1 MNEFSGKIFT
11 VFRILPG
18 IFFYCFLLVYIFYK
32 CERLET
38 SERNVEAEIMYT
50 EHYVTSIYVR
60 HRYEVVVMVDGKIYV
75 LDDRDTYYLY
85 CDKEGQTFPA
95 LMVTSYFLGAEFSTH
110 PELYSDYGVS
120 WQEKAD
126 YIKTEK
132 RKVGSKNGRKI
143 TGTGSYW
150 NQESTVQGQKQGVYN
165 LHVQASVV

>member
-1 MNEFSGKIFT
+1 MGDYFEKIFT
-11 VFRILPG
+11 VVLIWFG
-18 IFFYCFLLVYIFYK
+18 IFFYCFLMVSIFDV
-32 CERLET
+32 CGRLET
-38 SERNVEAEIMYT
+38 SERNVEAEIMDT
-50 EHYVTSIYVR
+50 EHYITTFWGQ
-60 HRYEVVVMVDGKIYV
+60 HHTYEVIVMVDGKIYEIN
-75 LDDRDTYYLY
+75 DRDTYYLY

-95 LMVTSYFLGAEFSTH
+95 TLVTSYFLGAEYRTH

-143 TGTGSYW
+143 TRTGSYR

-165 LHVQASVV
+165 LYV